1 MQRITLTQPIDD
13 LSARTFEG
21 LHTQPKVLIV
31 LRWLCH
37 LRWLAVLGQALAI
50 ALGHLIL
57 QLPLPMTTLGI
68 WVGVAL
74 GSNLL
79 LTVYLLGASSPPRA
93 LVPLVLL
100 LDVILLTGML
110 GCTGGA
116 ANPLCV
122 FYLIHVAMAVVVARP
137 GWSWGVLVTTLFC
150 YALMFFVDD
159 QIFAPS
165 DLPAWVLRVGSWS
178 SLALTAVVLTYFV
191 GQLRSTLRNRE
202 RQIGSMA
209 DRVNR
214 ADRLAALTALAAGAA
229 HELGSPLGTIMLAAS
244 EMQHQI
250 QQGKSPSDLPHLR
263 EDLDLIAQQAQR
275 CRRILD
281 SMNADTVRHA
291 DEDPTVFTASQ
302 LLDALKAELMASH
315 WEQLQI
321 HDRMGQTKITT
332 RQHTLIQ
339 AMSILLHNA
348 LDASADQQTPVT
360 LTIQQA
366 DKTCQCVIQDQGSG
380 ISDEQLQHLGEPF
393 RTTKSPQQ
401 GMGLGLFLARLM
413 TEQLHGRL
421 TIHSAPGKG
430 TIAVLQFANQ

>member
-50 ALGHLIL
+50 ALGYLIL

-79 LTVYLLGASSPPRA
+79 LTVYLLGASSPPRV

-244 EMQHQI
+244 ECNI
-250 QQGKSPSDLPHLR
+250 RFSKVNPLPTYRICVKTSTSLPSRPSVV
-263 EDLDLIAQQAQR
+263 AGY
-275 CRRILD
+275 
-281 SMNADTVRHA
+281 S
-291 DEDPTVFTASQ
+291 TA
-302 LLDALKAELMASH
+302 
-315 WEQLQI
+315 
-321 HDRMGQTKITT
+321 
-332 RQHTLIQ
+332 
-339 AMSILLHNA
+339 
-348 LDASADQQTPVT
+348 
-360 LTIQQA
+360 
-366 DKTCQCVIQDQGSG
+366 
-380 ISDEQLQHLGEPF
+380 
-393 RTTKSPQQ
+393 
-401 GMGLGLFLARLM
+401 
-413 TEQLHGRL
+413 
-421 TIHSAPGKG
+421 
-430 TIAVLQFANQ
+430 